1 MLISP
6 PLHIRDAIHDV
17 GDSGGGDEE
26 ENLSA
31 VVLVA
36 YGNKIHIV
44 NSDGEDEPS
53 RGRRKD
59 TQHVLKKLHGVEC
72 MAHLH
77 NADEMAPGLG
87 KGNCRLQA

>member
-1 MLISP
+1 M
-6 PLHIRDAIHDV
+6 RDV

-36 YGNKIHIV
+36 DGNKIHIV
-44 NSDGEDEPS
+44 NRCGEDEPG
-53 RGRRKD
+53 GRRKG
-59 TQHVLKKLHGVEC
+59 TQYVLKELIGVEC
-72 MAHLH
+72 KPHLH

-87 KGNCRLQA
+87 KGSCRLQT